1 MVNESAARTV
11 DIATALSSL
20 GLVSV
25 IGVVVDVFG
34 CPFQT
39 SRSWC
44 ITFTLKDT
52 DFGNG
57 HVWDGLKIKYFKA
70 NESHLPPVREHDVI
84 LLRNIT
90 VSVLA
95 L

>member
-1 MVNESAARTV
+1 MVNEAAARTV
-11 DIATALSSL
+11 PIATALSSL
-20 GLVSV
+20 GVVSV

-34 CPFQT
+34 LPFKS

-57 HVWDGLKIKYFKA
+57 HVWDGLKIKYFKHD
-70 NESHLPPVREHDVI
+70 ESHLPPVHVGDVI
-84 LLRNIT
+84 LLRNIK
-90 VSVLA
+90 VGF
-95 L
+95 